1 MASKSKL
8 TDCIPT
14 HLTRDSAN
22 AVKNFAFDEDA
33 TPSQWVRRLIDDEIN
48 RRRLQAQATLRAL
61 GNLANDGNE
70 TNDGGYDDE

>member
-48 RRRLQAQATLRAL
+48 RRRLQAQSTLAATAC
-61 GNLANDGNE
+61 LANDANE
-70 TNDGGYDDE
+70 TNDFEDEE

>member
-1 MASKSKL
+1 MVSKSKL

-14 HLTRDSAN
+14 HLTSDSAN

-61 GNLANDGNE
+61 GNLANDENGA
-70 TNDGGYDDE
+70 NDDAL